1 MKLQAVLFTTFVAFA
16 TVNCHYLPDFGKG
29 PLHEDIQYFLDMIPM
44 EQVISTV
51 LKYAAE
57 DAEFQDFLKYFS
69 TTEFKDM
76 IVDVEAM
83 PEFRKFANY
92 LQNNGVFIY
101 DELNKLNK
109 IIGIPSIHQY
119 NSIEY
124 NNKKITGGVKGLFD
138 DVKALISY
146 DKFIHG
152 YVYKMRTSEA
162 FRDFVAELKSKG
174 NQEFADA
181 LYVKQRYLNFRALI
195 IKKGIDFVLIEDIIY
210 VVLGVEFPVI
220 ETMEIFASEELSKDL
235 HDFMN
240 LVDKNKILNIIT
252 SYLKDDEVQKALKYM
267 YSDEFHDLVRLVEA
281 MPEYQDLVKFL
292 ENSGLNMTELIN
304 KIHHLFGMEDYV
316 PPKVNI
322 KHLSINTYSN
332 LGGIKALVDAVKAAL
347 PLDKFKALYE
357 EKMKTSAAFRTFMER
372 LRSDDFQH
380 IVKTVY
386 SSHIFL
392 EMRQKCIDA
401 GLNLESLRDLI
412 ENVLGIH
419 LPRP

>member
-44 EQVISTV
+44 DEVISTV

-83 PEFRKFANY
+83 PEFRRFANY

-109 IIGIPSIHQY
+109 VIGIPSIHQY
-119 NSIEY
+119 NSIQY
-124 NNKKITGGVKGLFD
+124 NYKKITGGVKGLFD

-162 FRDFVAELKSKG
+162 FRGFVAELKSKG

-181 LYVKQRYLNFRALI
+181 LYVKQSYLNFRALI

-210 VVLGVEFPVI
+210 TVLGVEFPVI

-252 SYLKDDEVQKALKYM
+252 SYLEDDEVQKALKYM

-347 PLDKFKALYE
+347 PLDKFKTLYE

-412 ENVLGIH
+412 ENILGIH

>member
-16 TVNCHYLPDFGKG
+16 TVNCHFLPDFGKG
-29 PLHEDIQYFLDMIPM
+29 PLYEDIQYFLDMIPM
-44 EQVISTV
+44 EEVINTV
-51 LKYAAE
+51 LKYAAD

-83 PEFRKFANY
+83 PEFRRFVNY
-92 LQNNGVFIY
+92 LENNGIFIY

-109 IIGIPSIHQY
+109 VIGIPAIHQY
-119 NSIEY
+119 NY
-124 NNKKITGGVKGLFD
+124 KKITGGVKGLFD

-162 FRDFVAELKSKG
+162 FRAFVAELKSKG

-181 LYVKQRYLNFRALI
+181 LYVNQRYLNFRALI

-210 VVLGVEFPVI
+210 TVLGVEFPVI
-220 ETMEIFASEELSKDL
+220 ETMETFASQELSKDL

-240 LVDKNKILNIIT
+240 LIDKEKILKIIT
-252 SYLKDDEVQKALKYM
+252 SYLEDDEVQKALKYM
-267 YSDEFHDLVRLVEA
+267 YSDEFHDLVRVVEA

-292 ENSGLNMTELIN
+292 EDSGLNMTELIN

-316 PPKVNI
+316 PPKINI
-322 KHLSINTYSN
+322 NYLFMSTYSN
-332 LGGIKALVDAVKAAL
+332 LGGVKALVDAVKAAL
-347 PLDKFKALYE
+347 PLDKFRALYE
-357 EKMKTSAAFRTFMER
+357 EKMKTSAAFKTFIEK

-386 SSHIFL
+386 SSPIFL
-392 EMRQKCIDA
+392 EMRQKCIEA
-401 GLNLESLRDLI
+401 GLNLEPLRDLI

-419 LPRP
+419 LPKP